1 MDDQLTISTP
11 EQVAFHY
18 EVAGIGSR
26 FLAALLDHLIL
37 ILFQLFIL
45 WALGLLVSVARVG
58 SGLADFA
65 IALVIIIYFLLFWGY
80 FALFEIVWNG
90 QTPGK
95 RSGRLRV
102 IRADGQPA
110 GAAAIMV
117 RNLIRIVDLLP
128 GFYAIGLTVMF
139 FNKDARRLGDLAAG
153 TIVVHEPLVTRL
165 SDVRVAP
172 GPTAD
177 AAAPRSYSAPQAPAR
192 TRPYTQPFGESPAYF
207 SPGYRPPPIPD
218 PLPGVSLREIGPQ
231 DYRLA
236 REMVMRARR
245 GEMSRERSRELATML
260 AQNLAARMGHDF
272 RDWQQRGWDPVVF
285 LEAVLIAR
293 DVRE

>member
-26 FLAALLDHLIL
+26 FLASLLDHLIL
-37 ILFQLFIL
+37 ILFQLFIF

-58 SGLADFA
+58 SGVADLAL
-65 IALVIIIYFLLFWGY
+65 ALVAIIYFLLFWGY

-110 GAAAIMV
+110 GALAILV
-117 RNLIRIVDLLP
+117 RNLIRLIDLLP

-165 SDVRVAP
+165 RDVRVTARSGDRNPATPAP
-172 GPTAD
+172 NRT
-177 AAAPRSYSAPQAPAR
+177 PASNY
-192 TRPYTQPFGESPAYF
+192 TRPMSDPPAYF
-207 SPGYRPPPIPD
+207 SPGYRPPPMPD
-218 PLPGVSLREIGPQ
+218 PLPGVSLREIGPE

-236 REMVMRARR
+236 REMVARARR

-260 AQNLAARMGHDF
+260 AHNLATRMGHDF
-272 RDWQQRGWDPVVF
+272 REWQQRGWDPVVF

-293 DVRE
+293 DVRD